1 MVLDNPNLLDFE
13 RDLFTKPGRAR
24 VGVQWKSADICLDI
38 ECECGSLSHLCDS
51 MFGHWVCEVC
61 GRAFKPPTIAVAY
74 TDSETWGGY
83 THPYQALENY
93 RQSSGIDAKLIVNGM
108 TATDSSITNPSD
120 PRSLSVVGF
129 DPAAPKLIADFSRGL

>member
-24 VGVQWKSADICLDI
+24 VGVQWKSADVCLDI

-61 GRAFKPPTIAVAY
+61 GRAFKLPTIAVAY
-74 TDSETWGGY
+74 EIEPTGRE
-83 THPYQALENY
+83 PLA
-93 RQSSGIDAKLIVNGM
+93 
-108 TATDSSITNPSD
+108 
-120 PRSLSVVGF
+120 PR
-129 DPAAPKLIADFSRGL
+129 DEYEDD